1 MDFLSQTYIAL
12 RGPQGAPQTAEDAIA
27 RLSDR
32 LSPATLLADRRAA
45 VLSLKGLA
53 RDWRADIGEKAL
65 PGLLE
70 VLQNDAEVDADIG
83 KAVLETLNILCE
95 VNDDAPAPAKE
106 LSFKHTDKVLETEA
120 ATHKLFALLGDQSFY
135 LRLAILQYLVTLLQN
150 RRQVVQ
156 GYFLKAPVGPTT
168 VIATLE
174 EKREIIRTE
183 ALTMLQLLLSQ
194 SPDIQKIL
202 AFEGAFEKLFNIVTQ
217 EGGVEGGVTV
227 RDALTCVDSLL
238 RFNTSN
244 QSYFRETPLPPVLPS
259 LLLFPPSLPPHEPA
273 PQNFALQFWDPPQK
287 RANASLVVNI
297 MGILVNS
304 KGGSPEETFAFC
316 RCFIEL
322 GLSSNAPSSLKT
334 QALRLLPVNLNIP
347 LPSMS
352 ITPYIPVPESNGEEW
367 DRMEPAS
374 ALDALVDLVLHGEF
388 NGVLGAK
395 RSRDS
400 MELRGAALGVFQN
413 FVQRGD
419 IREAIVQAMV
429 PPEGTAERPP
439 ITPLLQAL
447 IAPPVSPLDIAAVT
461 STHFSTLLFAD
472 LIRFSPRAKALA
484 RSIVPAPPSADSGNF
499 FVPADGNAPPAPE
512 PEPEE
517 EEQQTLLQLL
527 SEHLSLALL
536 SRRRADT
543 SEREAREWD
552 RLIVGYLCLL
562 IQWLWEDPLS
572 VRDFL
577 EAGALGM
584 LVEPINQAPESD
596 AMIPAL
602 CAFLLGV
609 CYEFNHEP
617 GEITRTTIY
626 PILTRLGPDLLVGRI
641 THLRDDDR
649 FRAVGPDA
657 FVLAPAPAAGAPA
670 HPGNGDGER
679 EAEVWFDWAFVDFW
693 KSNYYTIQRGIATDP
708 KAPPPSAGQNAETL
722 ALVASLRETVA
733 RQAQE
738 LDALRAQAQEVGT
751 LRAKVAELSA
761 QGDEAATL
769 RTELEAAKTA
779 LASTQEQL
787 RASEQT
793 RQDVEKE
800 QEDLLVLLDELNG
813 KRRRDKER
821 MRAAGMDVSEDE
833 DEGDEDED
841 DEE

>member
-1 MDFLSQTYIAL
+1 MEFLSQTYIAL
-12 RGPQGAPQTAEDAIA
+12 RGPQGAPQSPSDTIA

-45 VLSLKGLA
+45 VLSLKGLS
-53 RDWRADIGEKAL
+53 RDWRVEIGERAL

-83 KAVLETLNILCE
+83 KAVLETLSILCE
-95 VNDDAPAPAKE
+95 VHEDAPAQAKE
-106 LSFKHTDKVLETEA
+106 LSFKHTDKVLENDA
-120 ATHKLFALLGDQSFY
+120 AIHKLFALLADQSFY
-135 LRLAILQYLVTLLQN
+135 LRLAILQYLVILLQN

-156 GYFLKAPVGPTT
+156 SSFLKAPVGPTT
-168 VIATLE
+168 VIAVLD

-194 SPDIQKIL
+194 NPDIQKIL
-202 AFEGAFEKLFNIVTQ
+202 AFEGAFEKFFSIVNQ
-217 EGGVEGGVTV
+217 EGGIEGGVSV
-227 RDALTCVDSLL
+227 RDALTCVDTLL
-238 RFNTSN
+238 RYNTSN
-244 QSYFRETPLPPVLPS
+244 QSYFRETSLPPFLPS
-259 LLLFPPSLPPHEPA
+259 MLLFPPSLPPHEPA
-273 PQNFALQFWDPPQK
+273 PQNFALQFWDPLQK
-287 RANASLVVNI
+287 RANAALVVGI

-304 KGGSPEETFAFC
+304 KGGSVPDAQPEETFAFC

-334 QALRLLPVNLNIP
+334 QVLHLLPVNLNIP

-367 DRMEPAS
+367 DRLEPAS
-374 ALDALVDLVLHGEF
+374 ALDALVDLALHGEF
-388 NGVLGAK
+388 NGVLGVK
-395 RSRDS
+395 RTRDS

-429 PPEGTAERPP
+429 PPEATERPP

-447 IAPPVSPLDIAAVT
+447 ITQPTSPLDVAAVT

-484 RSIVPAPPSADSGNF
+484 RSIVPQPPAQASGNF
-499 FVPADGNAPPAPE
+499 FVPADGGAPPAPE

-517 EEQQTLLQLL
+517 DEQQALLQIL

-562 IQWLWEDPLS
+562 IQWLWEDPPS
-572 VRDFL
+572 VRGFL

-584 LVEPINQAPESD
+584 LVEPINQAPEADS
-596 AMIPAL
+596 MIPAL
-602 CAFLLGV
+602 CAFLLGI
-609 CYEFNHEP
+609 CYEFNREP

-626 PILTRLGPDLLVGRI
+626 PIMTRLGIDLLVGRI
-641 THLRDDDR
+641 TNLRDDDR
-649 FRAVGPDA
+649 FKAIGPDT
-657 FVLAPAPAAGAPA
+657 FVLSYPHQGGHPA
-670 HPGNGDGER
+670 NGEGEK
-679 EAEVWFDWAFVDFW
+679 ESEVWFDWAFADFW
-693 KSNYYTIQRGIATDP
+693 KSNYCAGISADP
-708 KAPPPSAGQNAETL
+708 KAPPPSAGQNTETL
-722 ALVASLRETVA
+722 ALVASLRETIA
-733 RQAQE
+733 HQAQELEALQRQAQE
-738 LDALRAQAQEVGT
+738 LEALRSK
-751 LRAKVAELSA
+751 LRADLDSTRAE
-761 QGDEAATL
+761 
-769 RTELEAAKTA
+769 
-779 LASTQEQL
+779 LASTHEQL
-787 RASEQT
+787 RTTEEKC
-793 RQDVEKE
+793 QDVEKE

-813 KRRRDKER
+813 KRRRDKQL
-821 MRAAGMDVSEDE
+821 MRTAGMEVSEDE
-833 DEGDEDED
+833 DEGDEE
-841 DEE
+841 DEEE